1 MFDFQNPA
9 SILMLIPVA
18 FLGMITII
26 SVTSIY
32 FGYKAKKYK
41 QNIGIKSSDNF
52 VHPLHKFRSFDERI
66 RKIEERINNLEIL
79 IEPEDEKT

>member
-1 MFDFQNPA
+1 
-9 SILMLIPVA
+9 MLIPIA
-18 FLGMITII
+18 FIGMITII

-41 QNIGIKSSDNF
+41 RDISDKSSDNF
-52 VHPLHKFRSFDERI
+52 IHPLHKFRSFDERI